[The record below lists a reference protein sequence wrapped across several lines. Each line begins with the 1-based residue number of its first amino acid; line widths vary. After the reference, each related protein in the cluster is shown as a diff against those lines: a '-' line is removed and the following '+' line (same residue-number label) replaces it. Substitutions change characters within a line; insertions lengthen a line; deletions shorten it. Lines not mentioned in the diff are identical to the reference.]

1 MFSHSSNHDKFEK
14 SLNKHSKTYKPTY
27 VLKRKKP
34 TFFTQTHFRNNTNDM
49 ASITAAQQVAAASQ
63 VLLSHGFDNVDVETA
78 TAILNAAKSHLKT
91 SGKKTRNSPQKKKSS
106 ERADAPFNPKCC
118 SARLFV
124 LECHPCEQGAKPK
137 TLYGDAQGTIEKT
150 DQEDGT
156 TTKTHVGLLN
166 VQCSGT
172 KLNDD
177 GLCSRHADTSRFSN
191 AGRCHQTGELYLGL
205 YNQVKP
211 QNPVRYGDS
220 GNIHKYVW
228 IENVTEEMQ
237 QSKSSPARKSRSPQK
252 QSTSTEKYDDF
263 NWNVALSSGDINGY
277 KLPRLK
283 LYLKKHSMPERDDD
297 GKMLKKNDVLASIIH
312 HIKAKF
318 IPQDDDEPNEQQE
331 DQEQQNDQMP
341 PPLPLENA
349 DQQAVDD
356 LAERRQ
362 RMPNTA
368 NAIDA
373 AAQENNS
380 DDEDDD
386 DEMTEQENEES
397 TFTTPDG
404 VTYDVEDNEL
414 YDPDTGEFM
423 ANLVDGKIEWRK
435 SSMHIHAQNMVKKM
449 QEKM

>member
-1 MFSHSSNHDKFEK
+1 
-14 SLNKHSKTYKPTY
+14 
-27 VLKRKKP
+27 
-34 TFFTQTHFRNNTNDM
+34 M
-49 ASITAAQQVAAASQ
+49 ASITVAQQVAAASQ

-106 ERADAPFNPKCC
+106 ERADAPFNPHCC

-124 LECHPCEQGAKPK
+124 LACHPCEQGAKPK
-137 TLYGDAQGTIEKT
+137 TLYGDSQGIIDKSEQ
-150 DQEDGT
+150 DDGT
-156 TTKTHVGLLN
+156 TIKTHVGLLN

-211 QNPVRYGDS
+211 KNPIRYGDS
-220 GNIHKYVW
+220 GNLHKYVW
-228 IENVTEEMQ
+228 IEDVDEEMQ

-252 QSTSTEKYDDF
+252 QSTSSEKYDDF
-263 NWNVALSSGDINGY
+263 NWNVALTSGDINGF

-283 LYLKKHSMPERDDD
+283 LYLKEHSMPERDDD
-297 GKMLKKNDVLASIIH
+297 GKMLKKNDVLESIIQ

-318 IPQDDDEPNEQQE
+318 EPQDVDQQQE
-331 DQEQQNDQMP
+331 DQNDP
-341 PPLPLENA
+341 A
-349 DQQAVDD
+349 QQADND
-356 LAERRQ
+356 LDERRR

-368 NAIDA
+368 AAIDA
-373 AAQENNS
+373 KANDDDDDN

-386 DEMTEQENEES
+386 MTQQENEES
-397 TFTTPDG
+397 TFTTHDG
-404 VTYDVEDNEL
+404 VTYDLENNEL
-414 YDPDTGEFM
+414 YDQETGEFM
-423 ANLVDGKIEWRK
+423 ANLVDGKVEWRK
-435 SSMHIHAQNMVKKM
+435 SAMHIHAQNIVKKM
-449 QEKM
+449 QENM

>member
-1 MFSHSSNHDKFEK
+1 
-14 SLNKHSKTYKPTY
+14 
-27 VLKRKKP
+27 
-34 TFFTQTHFRNNTNDM
+34 M
-49 ASITAAQQVAAASQ
+49 ASITVAQQVAAASQ

-106 ERADAPFNPKCC
+106 ERADAPFNPHCC

-124 LECHPCEQGAKPK
+124 LACHPCEQGAKPK
-137 TLYGDAQGTIEKT
+137 TLYGDSQGTVDKSEQ
-150 DQEDGT
+150 DDGT
-156 TTKTHVGLLN
+156 TIKTHVGLLN

-220 GNIHKYVW
+220 GNLHKYVW
-228 IENVTEEMQ
+228 IEDVDEEMQ
-237 QSKSSPARKSRSPQK
+237 QSKSSPSRKSRSPQK
-252 QSTSTEKYDDF
+252 QSTSSEKYDDF
-263 NWNVALSSGDINGY
+263 NWNVALSSGDINGF

-297 GKMLKKNDVLASIIH
+297 GKMLKKNDVLESIIQ

-318 IPQDDDEPNEQQE
+318 EPQDDDQQQE
-331 DQEQQNDQMP
+331 EQNDHMLP
-341 PPLPLENA
+341 PGNDDA
-349 DQQAVDD
+349 QQADH
-356 LAERRQ
+356 AE
-362 RMPNTA
+362 
-368 NAIDA
+368 DA
-373 AAQENNS
+373 EENQHHGNE
-380 DDEDDD
+380 DDDD
-386 DEMTEQENEES
+386 DEMTQQENEES

-404 VTYDVEDNEL
+404 VTYDLENNEL
-414 YDPDTGEFM
+414 YDQETGEFM

-435 SSMHIHAQNMVKKM
+435 SSMHIHAQNIVKKM
-449 QEKM
+449 QENM

>member
-1 MFSHSSNHDKFEK
+1 
-14 SLNKHSKTYKPTY
+14 
-27 VLKRKKP
+27 
-34 TFFTQTHFRNNTNDM
+34 M
-49 ASITAAQQVAAASQ
+49 ASITVAQQVAAASQ

-106 ERADAPFNPKCC
+106 ERADAPFNPHCC

-124 LECHPCEQGAKPK
+124 LACHPCEQGAKPK
-137 TLYGDAQGTIEKT
+137 TLYGDSQGTIDKSEQ
-150 DQEDGT
+150 DDGT
-156 TTKTHVGLLN
+156 TIKTHVGLLN

-220 GNIHKYVW
+220 GNLHKYVW
-228 IENVTEEMQ
+228 IEDVDEEMQ

-252 QSTSTEKYDDF
+252 QSTSSENYDDF
-263 NWNVALSSGDINGY
+263 NWNVALSSGDINGF

-297 GKMLKKNDVLASIIH
+297 GKMLKKNDVLESIIL

-318 IPQDDDEPNEQQE
+318 EPQEDDDQLQE
-331 DQEQQNDQMP
+331 EQNDHMLP
-341 PPLPLENA
+341 PGNDDALQADHAEDAEENQ
-349 DQQAVDD
+349 DQG
-356 LAERRQ
+356 
-362 RMPNTA
+362 N
-368 NAIDA
+368 
-373 AAQENNS
+373 
-380 DDEDDD
+380 EDDVD
-386 DEMTEQENEES
+386 DEMTQQENEES

-404 VTYDVEDNEL
+404 VTYDLENNEL
-414 YDPDTGEFM
+414 YDQETGEFM

-435 SSMHIHAQNMVKKM
+435 SSMHIHAQNIVKKM
-449 QEKM
+449 QENM